1 MQGLRWHTTDTHTAD
16 THTADT
22 HTAGTH
28 TAGTHTRQAHTR
40 QAHTHGRLT
49 HGRRTHGRHTHTA
62 GTRTRQTHA
71 DGRRTH
77 TAGAHTWQTHTQQT
91 HTQQAHTHGRRTH
104 GRHTHGR
111 HTQKMQEDTHVS
123 GLHRPHR
130 AYRAPCYVG
139 FRGSLSTVSSKPDS
153 PACPQFHPILW
164 RPLACPQA
172 GIPTLPSPTLHIALA
187 TLQTREA
194 LRQWSPQRTIGKEA
208 CVHPGI

>member
-16 THTADT
+16 THTS
-22 HTAGTH
+22 
-28 TAGTHTRQAHTR
+28 GTHTRQAHTR
-40 QAHTHGRLT
+40 QAHTHGR
-49 HGRRTHGRHTHTA
+49 RTHTA
-62 GTRTRQTHA
+62 GTHVVGTRTRQTHA
-71 DGRRTH
+71 HGRH
-77 TAGAHTWQTHTQQT
+77 TRQAHTRQAHTWQAHAHGRHTHTADARRRQT
-91 HTQQAHTHGRRTH
+91 HTRQARTH

-111 HTQKMQEDTHVS
+111 HTHKMQEDTHVS

-130 AYRAPCYVG
+130 AYRGPCYVG

-153 PACPQFHPILW
+153 PACPQLHPILW
-164 RPLACPQA
+164 GPLACPQA